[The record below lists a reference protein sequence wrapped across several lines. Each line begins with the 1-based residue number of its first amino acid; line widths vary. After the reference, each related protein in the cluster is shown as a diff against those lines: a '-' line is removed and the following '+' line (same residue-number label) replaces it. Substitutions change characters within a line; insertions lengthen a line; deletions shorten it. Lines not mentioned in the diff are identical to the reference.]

1 MDGVD
6 WAVNY
11 LHSLVSQSRKTF
23 CVKAHLYAQVKGE
36 EEQGLPSDRIMV
48 GGFSQVRKII
58 STDIKTIKIARQ

>member
-11 LHSLVSQSRKTF
+11 LHSLVSQSRKTI
-23 CVKAHLYAQVKGE
+23 CVKANLNVQVKGE

-48 GGFSQVRKII
+48 GGFSQV
-58 STDIKTIKIARQ
+58 

>member
-23 CVKAHLYAQVKGE
+23 CVKANLNVQVKGE

-48 GGFSQVRKII
+48 GGFSQVER
-58 STDIKTIKIARQ
+58 SFQFNRH